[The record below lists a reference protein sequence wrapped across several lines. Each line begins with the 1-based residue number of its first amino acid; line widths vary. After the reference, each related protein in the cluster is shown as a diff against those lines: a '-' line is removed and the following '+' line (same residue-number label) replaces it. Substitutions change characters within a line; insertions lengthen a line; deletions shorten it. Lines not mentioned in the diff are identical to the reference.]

1 MHKALESI
9 HCTATNIRILAG
21 EIYSSV
27 FQGLSLVTNCW
38 NTWCIHL
45 VQSQARNTKQQ
56 ILVPFLQGMGIRN
69 RKKGS
74 SPQHQH
80 ALSSAVRTKLL
91 PLCSVFWLMERR
103 VEKTNWWEVETDYLL
118 TIFLSVAALCKFCK
132 RRELCWSPRLLKPDH
147 RVTFEESG
155 SQFPRS
161 KWLHTPQNRLKG
173 KYRGLRRVMW
183 TATLL
188 QKQFPLFC

>member
-9 HCTATNIRILAG
+9 HCSATNIRILAG

-27 FQGLSLVTNCW
+27 FQGLSLVYQLLKYLMHTPSTKPGKKHMN
-38 NTWCIHL
+38 I
-45 VQSQARNTKQQ
+45 QGKAKQQ

-91 PLCSVFWLMERR
+91 PLCSVFWLTERR
-103 VEKTNWWEVETDYLL
+103 VEKTNWWEEMETNYLL
-118 TIFLSVAALCKFCK
+118 TIFLSVTALCKFCK
-132 RRELCWSPRLLKPDH
+132 RREFCWFPKLLKPDH
-147 RVTFEESG
+147 QCHF
-155 SQFPRS
+155 
-161 KWLHTPQNRLKG
+161 
-173 KYRGLRRVMW
+173 RGIW
-183 TATLL
+183 
-188 QKQFPLFC
+188 